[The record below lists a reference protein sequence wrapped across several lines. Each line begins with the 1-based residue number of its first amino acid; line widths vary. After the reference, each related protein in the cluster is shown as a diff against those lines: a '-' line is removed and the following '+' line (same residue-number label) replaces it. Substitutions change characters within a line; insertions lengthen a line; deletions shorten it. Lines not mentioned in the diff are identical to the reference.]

1 MLGYY
6 FTLNDMESGILR
18 ANRKPVGALTVPFR
32 KNDPR
37 ANFAL
42 REIEPRIHFA
52 LNCGAMSCPP
62 IKTYSAAN
70 IYEELTIATQ
80 GFLEVDSGVYVDTE
94 KREIQPSKIFQ
105 WYKGDFGGSN
115 ESVVNW
121 ILENMGQTDKAQN
134 MSVLVKSRK
143 FKVRYQAYN
152 WNVNST

>member
-1 MLGYY
+1 
-6 FTLNDMESGILR
+6 MESGILR

-37 ANFAL
+37 ITFAL
-42 REIEPRIHFA
+42 RKIEPRIHFA

-80 GFLEVDSGVYVDTE
+80 GFLEVDSGVRVDMD
-94 KREIQPSKIFQ
+94 KREILPSKIFQ

-115 ESVVNW
+115 ASVINW
-121 ILENMGQTDKAQN
+121 ILDNMAQTDKAKN
-134 MSVLVKSRK
+134 ISVLVKSKK
-143 FKVRYQAYN
+143 FKVRYQPYN